1 MAGKETD
8 LLQLQTLKMTKPEAQ
23 PRDKEAVKVG
33 WIRQIYDRSL
43 LWVQSPSGVWA
54 LFLIAV
60 AESSFFPIPPDVFLM
75 ILCIAA
81 PSKSF
86 RYAAICAAGSVLG
99 GVIGYGL
106 GMGFMDTIGV
116 KILEWYGLH
125 DKYETV
131 QDLYRRYDALA
142 VGAAGFTPLPY
153 KLFTIT
159 AGAFKINFVTFALV
173 SLLSRSARF
182 FLVAAFIYKFG
193 APVRHFIER
202 YFNLLSILFFILLIG
217 GFLIVRL
224 FF

>member
-1 MAGKETD
+1 
-8 LLQLQTLKMTKPEAQ
+8 MTKPDSQ
-23 PRDKEAVKVG
+23 PDEKGVQKVG
-33 WIRQIYDRSL
+33 WVRQTYDRSL
-43 LWVQSPSGVWA
+43 IWVQSASGVWA
-54 LFLIAV
+54 LFFLAL

-75 ILCIAA
+75 VLCIAM
-81 PSKSF
+81 PPKSF
-86 RYAAICAAGSVLG
+86 RYAAICAAGSVVG
-99 GVIGYGL
+99 GMIGYGL

-116 KILEWYGLH
+116 KILEWYGLQ
-125 DKYETV
+125 DKYEVV
-131 QDLYRRYDALA
+131 QNLYRQYDALA

-159 AGAFKINFVTFALV
+159 AGAFKINFVTFTLM

-202 YFNLLSILFFILLIG
+202 YFNLLTILFFILLVG
-217 GFLIVRL
+217 GFLVVKL

>member
-1 MAGKETD
+1 MTITD
-8 LLQLQTLKMTKPEAQ
+8 GQPEEQ
-23 PRDKEAVKVG
+23 NVQKIG
-33 WIRQIYDRSL
+33 WFRQVYDRCM

-54 LFLIAV
+54 LFFLAL
-60 AESSFFPIPPDVFLM
+60 AESSFFPIPPDVFL
-75 ILCIAA
+75 IVLCIAA
-81 PSKSF
+81 PPKSF
-86 RYAAICAAGSVLG
+86 RYAAICAAGSVIG

-125 DKYETV
+125 DKYAVV
-131 QDLYRRYDALA
+131 QELYRKYDALA

-159 AGAFKINFVTFALV
+159 AGAFKINFVTFTLV

-202 YFNLLSILFFILLIG
+202 YLNLLTILFFILLIG
-217 GFLIVRL
+217 GFLVVKL

>member
-1 MAGKETD
+1 MSETGT
-8 LLQLQTLKMTKPEAQ
+8 QLNEKGAEKI
-23 PRDKEAVKVG
+23 G
-33 WIRQIYDRSL
+33 WVRQIYDKCL
-43 LWVQSPSGVWA
+43 LWVQSPYGVWA
-54 LFLIAV
+54 LFFIAV

-75 ILCIAA
+75 VLCIAVPA
-81 PSKSF
+81 KSF
-86 RYAAICAAGSVLG
+86 RYATICAVGSVLG
-99 GVIGYGL
+99 GMLGYGL
-106 GMGFMDTIGV
+106 GLGFMDTVGV

-125 DKYETV
+125 DKYEVV
-131 QDLYRRYDALA
+131 QNLYRQYDALA

-159 AGAFKINFVTFALV
+159 AGAFKINFVTFVLV
-173 SLLSRSARF
+173 SIVSRSARF

-217 GFLIVRL
+217 GFLVVRL

>member
-1 MAGKETD
+1 
-8 LLQLQTLKMTKPEAQ
+8 MTKSDSQ
-23 PRDKEAVKVG
+23 PDEKGTQKVG

-43 LWVQSPSGVWA
+43 LWVQTPYGVWV
-54 LFLIAV
+54 LFFIAV

-75 ILCIAA
+75 VLCIAI
-81 PSKSF
+81 PPKSF

-99 GVIGYGL
+99 GIIGYGL

-125 DKYETV
+125 DKYEVV
-131 QDLYRRYDALA
+131 QDLYRQYDALA

-159 AGAFKINFVTFALV
+159 AGAFKINFVTFMLV
-173 SLLSRSARF
+173 SILSRSARF

-217 GFLIVRL
+217 GFLAVKV
-224 FF
+224 FFR